1 MRSWWWGTLPKST
14 DLKLH
19 CLLLLFCF
27 LFIFERIS
35 FTMLIRLTS
44 DLQWSAS
51 LCLPHVEIKSLDHH
65 TWLKLKSWIIPS
77 FNTLT
82 FGFFPPSWK
91 VFASWEFVSKST
103 NTILQ
108 ARRSKNSPEMFEIK
122 KFFSQ
127 FTGITSKPLQQ
138 EQFSLSAWRI
148 LWGWMTPGEW
158 SAVDSSPAMENNPLT
173 QVGGA
178 RLGERMIWEKGSV

>member
-127 FTGITSKPLQQ
+127 FKNKI
-138 EQFSLSAWRI
+138 LS
-148 LWGWMTPGEW
+148 
-158 SAVDSSPAMENNPLT
+158 SSYGLAPSGLHIDIHIHVCELLHTHINT
-173 QVGGA
+173 HTHTHTK
-178 RLGERMIWEKGSV
+178 WYH